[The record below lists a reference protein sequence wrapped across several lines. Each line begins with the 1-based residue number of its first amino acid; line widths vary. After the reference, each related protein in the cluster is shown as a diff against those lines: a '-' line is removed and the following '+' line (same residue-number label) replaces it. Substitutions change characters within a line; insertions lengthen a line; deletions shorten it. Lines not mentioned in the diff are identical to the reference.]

1 MTQPMNNAVVD
12 DLIEW
17 IEEQDFYLKGQQPN
31 YAVGLT
37 ASGNL
42 IISKV
47 GGVTEKTTGMLDLQ
61 KEVSES
67 QWFSDNAPTVYLAQ
81 KYGGDGNSN
90 HGEMCVL
97 AAADALGEQL
107 VYIKCTGDNCP
118 ACFAMLAS
126 AGVATGNAQ
135 ATGTQSG
142 WVHPRGRMNLGTQ
155 LPSRWT
161 DQIQEL
167 NAYNQLTPDQR
178 RKFVHKHTQPGSVTP
193 QGATTVLI

>member
-1 MTQPMNNAVVD
+1 VTQPMNNAVVD
-12 DLIEW
+12 DLIKW
-17 IEEQDFYLKGQQPN
+17 IKKQEFYLKGQQPN

-37 ASGNL
+37 ANGNL

-47 GGVTEKTTGMLDLQ
+47 GGLTDRTGGMDDLQ
-61 KEVSES
+61 TEIQQT
-67 QWFSDNAPTVYLAQ
+67 QWFSDNAPTVYLAK

-107 VYIKCTGDNCP
+107 TYIKCTGDNCP

-135 ATGTQSG
+135 ATGTQAG
-142 WVHPRGRMNLGTQ
+142 WVHPRGRMALGTG
-155 LPSRWT
+155 LTSSWS
-161 DQIQEL
+161 DQIKEL
-167 NAYNQLTPDQR
+167 NAYNQLTAGEQK
-178 RKFVHKHTQPGSVTP
+178 KFVHKHTQPGSVTP
-193 QGATTVLI
+193 QGASTVLI